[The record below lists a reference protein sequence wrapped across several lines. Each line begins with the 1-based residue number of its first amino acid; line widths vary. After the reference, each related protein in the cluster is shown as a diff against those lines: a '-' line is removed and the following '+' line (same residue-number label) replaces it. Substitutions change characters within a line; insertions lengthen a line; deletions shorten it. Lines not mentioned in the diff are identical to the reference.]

1 MMDNILHIVPYTAE
15 HGRFILSCQMNH
27 ALMDKDARFE
37 GDAMNLVQ
45 DHLSFTGLVGKK
57 PIFAAGMKMIW
68 GQVAEGWV
76 IATQDVWDHPLL
88 VARAIKKDFARVA
101 KQYNIKILS
110 DEIYTDLTFD
120 KSYESISKFCP
131 ENTFISGG
139 LSKWCGAGGWRLGF
153 FAVPNGQKDFLNALK
168 TLASESYSCLL
179 YTSPSPRD

>member
-1 MMDNILHIVPYTAE
+1 MMDNMLYIIPYTAE

-76 IATQDVWDHPLL
+76 IATQDVWDHPL
-88 VARAIKKDFARVA
+88 RK
-101 KQYNIKILS
+101 YNIKRVQTAVRS
-110 DEIYTDLTFD
+110 DFD
-120 KSYESISKFCP
+120 KGIRFAEWL
-131 ENTFISGG
+131 G
-139 LSKWCGAGGWRLGF
+139 LKNEGLMKHYGF
-153 FAVPNGQKDFLNALK
+153 DGSDQYRYARIF
-168 TLASESYSCLL
+168 
-179 YTSPSPRD
+179 

>member
-76 IATQDVWDHPLL
+76 IATEDMWNYPLS
-88 VARAIKKDFARVA
+88 VAKAIKKDFARVA
-101 KQYNIKILS
+101 KENNIVRVQTAI
-110 DEIYTDLTFD
+110 
-120 KSYESISKFCP
+120 
-131 ENTFISGG
+131 
-139 LSKWCGAGGWRLGF
+139 R
-153 FAVPNGQKDFLNALK
+153 KDFKEGQRFAEWLGLENEGLMRKFGFDGTDQYRYA
-168 TLASESYSCLL
+168 
-179 YTSPSPRD
+179 RIF